1 MRQTI
6 ICDHLF
12 NKYCNYY
19 QWFNKRGDITSH
31 HKGGF
36 NTNLVKNCKPDAFRK
51 IMELIVLCMRV
62 YFSLLFLNN
71 YQDITS
77 HHKGGFDTNLVKNCK
92 LDAFRKIME
101 LIMLCMR
108 VYFSLLFF
116 NNYQLNYIINKFW
129 IFRISIHT

>member
-1 MRQTI
+1 M
-6 ICDHLF
+6 
-12 NKYCNYY
+12 
-19 QWFNKRGDITSH
+19 
-31 HKGGF
+31 
-36 NTNLVKNCKPDAFRK
+36 
-51 IMELIVLCMRV
+51 LCMRV

-108 VYFSLLFF
+108 VCFSLFFF
-116 NNYQLNYIINKFW
+116 NNYQDITSHHKGGFSTLIKSKTANW
-129 IFRISIHT
+129 MRLER